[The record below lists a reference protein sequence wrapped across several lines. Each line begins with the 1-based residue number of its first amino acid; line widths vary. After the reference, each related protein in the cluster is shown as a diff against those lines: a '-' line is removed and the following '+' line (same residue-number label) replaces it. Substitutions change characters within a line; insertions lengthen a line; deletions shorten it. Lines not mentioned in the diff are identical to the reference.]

1 MEKYSYNSAIDF
13 FEIDP
18 TALSDGL
25 AYAEKNG
32 YTALRIR
39 CLNHNVGE
47 RYILDFSDFADRLF
61 VRKLIIGN
69 CFLIK
74 KILNVDALYTLRNL
88 EYLSI
93 DQPIKLDLLQFSNLK
108 TLYFTGDNKL
118 KNIDINKIQANEN
131 QPRTVFN
138 EEKIEELAAS
148 IKENGLIQ
156 PIVVRKVNGIYQII
170 AGERRYR
177 ACCSLNMKQVPC
189 IIEDY
194 DDKQTQTLAIIENI
208 QREDLSPL
216 EEAKAYQALIKEYGY
231 SQTELADIVGK
242 KQSTIAN
249 KLRLLKL
256 SDDVQ
261 FSLNQKQITE
271 RHARA
276 MLSLNEEKQQ
286 EVLREVLKKKLTVA
300 DTERLI
306 KKEPKPKKKKASADV
321 KKTISRNV
329 KIALNTLQ
337 QAIGMIEKTGT
348 SLQQETEDLEDEYV
362 ITIRIHK

>member
-1 MEKYSYNSAIDF
+1 MEI
-13 FEIDP
+13 
-18 TALSDGL
+18 AL
-25 AYAEKNG
+25 
-32 YTALRIR
+32 
-39 CLNHNVGE
+39 
-47 RYILDFSDFADRLF
+47 
-61 VRKLIIGN
+61 
-69 CFLIK
+69 
-74 KILNVDALYTLRNL
+74 
-88 EYLSI
+88 
-93 DQPIKLDLLQFSNLK
+93 
-108 TLYFTGDNKL
+108 
-118 KNIDINKIQANEN
+118 
-131 QPRTVFN
+131 
-138 EEKIEELAAS
+138 
-148 IKENGLIQ
+148 
-156 PIVVRKVNGIYQII
+156 
-170 AGERRYR
+170 
-177 ACCSLNMKQVPC
+177 
-189 IIEDY
+189 
-194 DDKQTQTLAIIENI
+194 IENI

>member
-1 MEKYSYNSAIDF
+1 M
-13 FEIDP
+13 
-18 TALSDGL
+18 
-25 AYAEKNG
+25 AEKKKK
-32 YTALRIR
+32 
-39 CLNHNVGE
+39 LNKGLDAIFGGDITSLIDDIEHNTPE
-47 RYILDFSDFADRLF
+47 SSQE
-61 VRKLIIGN
+61 K
-69 CFLIK
+69 
-74 KILNVDALYTLRNL
+74 
-88 EYLSI
+88 
-93 DQPIKLDLLQFSNLK
+93 IKLDEIRPNP
-108 TLYFTGDNKL
+108 Y
-118 KNIDINKIQANEN
+118 
-131 QPRTVFN
+131 QPRKVFDEQALN
-138 EEKIEELAAS
+138 ELALS
-148 IKENGLIQ
+148 IQEHGIFQ
-156 PIVVRKVNGIYQII
+156 PVILKKSVQGYEIV
-170 AGERRYR
+170 AGERRCR
-177 ACCSLNMKQVPC
+177 AARMAHLEEVP
-189 IIEDY
+189 
-194 DDKQTQTLAIIENI
+194 AIIVDFSDQQMMEIALLENI

-256 SDDVQ
+256 SDDVK

>member
-1 MEKYSYNSAIDF
+1 MAKKTGLGRGLD
-13 FEIDP
+13 
-18 TALSDGL
+18 AL
-25 AYAEKNG
+25 
-32 YTALRIR
+32 
-39 CLNHNVGE
+39 
-47 RYILDFSDFADRLF
+47 FSDTIKEPEIEEVTGEIVQNIKITKIEPDKEQP
-61 VRKLIIGN
+61 RKR
-69 CFLIK
+69 F
-74 KILNVDALYTLRNL
+74 D
-88 EYLSI
+88 EE
-93 DQPIKLDLLQFSNLK
+93 KLD
-108 TLYFTGDNKL
+108 
-118 KNIDINKIQANEN
+118 
-131 QPRTVFN
+131 
-138 EEKIEELAAS
+138 ELANS
-148 IKENGLIQ
+148 IKQYGVIQ
-156 PIVVRKVNGIYQII
+156 PIIVTLKDDYYQII
-170 AGERRYR
+170 AGERRWR
-177 ACCSLNMKQVPC
+177 AAKKAGLTEIPC
-189 IIEDY
+189 LVRTKTEQENREIA
-194 DDKQTQTLAIIENI
+194 LIENI

>member
-1 MEKYSYNSAIDF
+1 MQ
-13 FEIDP
+13 
-18 TALSDGL
+18 
-25 AYAEKNG
+25 
-32 YTALRIR
+32 
-39 CLNHNVGE
+39 
-47 RYILDFSDFADRLF
+47 LF
-61 VRKLIIGN
+61 
-69 CFLIK
+69 
-74 KILNVDALYTLRNL
+74 
-88 EYLSI
+88 
-93 DQPIKLDLLQFSNLK
+93 
-108 TLYFTGDNKL
+108 
-118 KNIDINKIQANEN
+118 
-131 QPRTVFN
+131 
-138 EEKIEELAAS
+138 
-148 IKENGLIQ
+148 
-156 PIVVRKVNGIYQII
+156 
-170 AGERRYR
+170 
-177 ACCSLNMKQVPC
+177 
-189 IIEDY
+189 
-194 DDKQTQTLAIIENI
+194 
-208 QREDLSPL
+208 
-216 EEAKAYQALIKEYGY
+216 EEAEGIARLISEWGVTQEEAAIRLGK
-231 SQTELADIVGK
+231 SQSA
-242 KQSTIAN
+242 IAN

>member
-1 MEKYSYNSAIDF
+1 MAKKGLGKGIDVLIPQAKEKTKSEKENIKTKEVIKEVVKEVIKEVDTID
-13 FEIDP
+13 
-18 TALSDGL
+18 
-25 AYAEKNG
+25 
-32 YTALRIR
+32 
-39 CLNHNVGE
+39 V
-47 RYILDFSDFADRLF
+47 
-61 VRKLIIGN
+61 
-69 CFLIK
+69 
-74 KILNVDALYTLRNL
+74 
-88 EYLSI
+88 
-93 DQPIKLDLLQFSNLK
+93 
-108 TLYFTGDNKL
+108 
-118 KNIDINKIQANEN
+118 NKIEPNKN
-131 QPRTVFN
+131 QPRKSFD
-138 EEKIEELAAS
+138 EDSIHELAES
-148 IKENGLIQ
+148 IKLRGIIQ
-156 PIVVRKVNGIYQII
+156 PLVVQKGEKGLYTII
-170 AGERRYR
+170 AGERRWR
-177 ACCSLNMKQVPC
+177 AAKIAGLKDIPVVVKNYSNQEIMEIAL
-189 IIEDY
+189 
-194 DDKQTQTLAIIENI
+194 IENI

-256 SDDVQ
+256 SDDVK